1 VRWVWSRLWSF
12 QVEETYTTTLVPADA
27 RLNVAA

>member
-12 QVEETYTTTLVPADA
+12 RVGEGLGRALRQVLKDPA
-27 RLNVAA
+27 NP